1 MFSAVNKTNVDFING
16 FKAGISIAIGYAPA
30 ALAFGLLA
38 KSTGLTFD
46 QALGLSIF
54 VYAGAAQYMALNLI
68 ALGIGSLEIIFTT
81 FVVNIRH
88 LLMSAALHEK
98 TENDALFKKI
108 IYSFG
113 LTDEVFAV
121 ASTREGK
128 LSSNYMFGLV
138 LIAYASWVVHTGIG
152 YALGSILPSFLQTG
166 MTIALY
172 AMFIGLLIPSIK
184 KQKAALYLAISAAI
198 LNSIFSVF
206 IPSGWAIVL
215 ATLGAVFLWEMV
227 SSKKERTQ
235 DRE

>member
-1 MFSAVNKTNVDFING
+1 MFSLADKKNMDFMQG

-38 KSTGLTFD
+38 KSTGLTLN
-46 QALGLSIF
+46 QTLGLSLF

-68 ALGIGSLEIIFTT
+68 ALGIGSLEIILTT
-81 FVVNIRH
+81 LVVNIRH
-88 LLMSAALHEK
+88 LLMSAALQEK
-98 TENDALFKKI
+98 TETDALFKKI

-113 LTDEVFAV
+113 ITDEVFAV

-138 LIAYASWVVHTGIG
+138 LIAYASWVIHTGIG
-152 YALGSILPSFLQTG
+152 YVLGSILPTFLQTG

-184 KQKAALYLAISAAI
+184 KQKAALYLALGAAL
-198 LNSIFSVF
+198 LNSIFSMF
-206 IPSGWAIVL
+206 FPSGWAIVL
-215 ATLGAVFLWEMV
+215 ATLGAVLCWEII
-227 SSKKERTQ
+227 SSKKERKQ
-235 DRE
+235 VDG